1 MTNLSMRD
9 DSFVIKIKSNLTNR
23 LFRMTVLFDDF
34 FEVTRFLSVAFFVD
48 VIVQKEA
55 FVK

>member
-1 MTNLSMRD
+1 
-9 DSFVIKIKSNLTNR
+9 
-23 LFRMTVLFDDF
+23 MTVLFDDF